1 MNSNLT
7 AIERVLK
14 RTIKQDDGCWIFQ
27 GAKNCHGY
35 GMIGLGK
42 RSDGIERCHRVSY
55 RHFIGEI
62 PKGMFIC
69 HKCDVPACVNP
80 EHLFIGTP
88 KDNHTDMRNKNR
100 HSNPPRNPHDCGV
113 KRHNSVLN
121 DGLVKI
127 IRNAYDKGNS
137 MYYLAQKLG
146 VSQSCISKAVKR
158 ETWKHVA

>member
-100 HSNPPRNPHDCGV
+100 HSNPPRNLHDCGEY
-113 KRHNSVLN
+113 RYNSKLN
-121 DGLVKI
+121 DDLVRN
-127 IRNAYDKGNS
+127 IRIEYSHGAS
-137 MYYLAQKLG
+137 MYSIAKRLQM
-146 VSQSCISKAVKR
+146 SNTTISKVINR
-158 ETWKHVA
+158 LSWKHVA